1 MKRPSFGKT
10 SSWLTALFIT
20 ISALTL
26 TACAT
31 PTPPR
36 TVQASLLLE
45 CRNPEDIKGVDGK
58 AAQEALTAWG
68 AALRECRELNAD
80 KARYIR
86 STIRARG

>member
-1 MKRPSFGKT
+1 M
-10 SSWLTALFIT
+10 
-20 ISALTL
+20 
-26 TACAT
+26 
-31 PTPPR
+31 
-36 TVQASLLLE
+36 QASLLLE
-45 CRNPEDIKGVDGK
+45 CRNPEDIKEVDGK